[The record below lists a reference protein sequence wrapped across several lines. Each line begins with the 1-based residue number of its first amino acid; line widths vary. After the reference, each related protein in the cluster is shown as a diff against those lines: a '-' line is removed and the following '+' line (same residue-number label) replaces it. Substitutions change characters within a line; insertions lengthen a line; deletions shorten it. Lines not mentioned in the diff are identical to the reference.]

1 MEGKTWVMEMA
12 GEQIG
17 LTTQEALGILHDD
30 IKKLL
35 DSHPPLNS
43 NKWELIKEILL
54 DENQLSTFSW
64 ISALAVFVCGFC
76 LIITSFFTTQA
87 LYGNLIGNGI
97 FILCVGI
104 LNILLVAWDN
114 QLRHNEIPERIR
126 NLLRFVKECQE
137 KCDWNSENYPHLCS
151 PYSPCITLQW
161 TYRDNCLVNLPWALL
176 CRGDV
181 IVLRPGQPS
190 PANCMQY
197 ESGTS
202 FLSCGDVY
210 CPPQRHDNINMPTA
224 RIPFGNKRF
233 ILQETPLLR
242 NVREVL
248 ESSTK
253 KNITCFDKQRHLIV
267 VSCLQYFA
275 LPLLVL
281 TTILVNIPHYM
292 YVSEWVGSSHWTVMF
307 LLIPASVA
315 LPLLPLCFPA
325 AWIALHT
332 LGNAKLSAFLQSATP
347 DKNVLEHS
355 GAGDPFEDISIG
367 DIDEDV
373 GAGVKWG
380 QHFLHAL
387 LGQQHSLALV
397 RSASP
402 LHILGSVTALC
413 CVDKKGILS
422 WPNPTAEKVFF
433 LKTAS
438 NKPDL
443 PRDDTAENI
452 DAIEELEEDPVPTI
466 EISSQQPDGK
476 AVTECTA
483 VEVLDLTHDHSCPFK
498 LQFDDTQW
506 QQHMG
511 SLKPIGLA
519 ILLNTCNMDTQEHYI
534 QFCSHVT
541 CEALYNEDL
550 VPVTNRRCLS
560 CVKEVSTLLSNNK
573 CLCELSKQIGFT
585 ENAKKSYKLLEQLST
600 FRHVQPETVRRDIKF
615 ARSLALA
622 TKLKLPFP
630 HMVAVVTNEVSAPN
644 SIQLFSQATGDIA
657 LDSCV
662 DFWDGTTLKTLS
674 PSDRKKILDFYQRTS
689 LTAYCTAFA
698 YRPLARSVNSKLSKV
713 YMELP
718 ADSQTLYARNRS
730 PTPLDWDL
738 HQSTDSLFGLDGS
751 EGEVNDIESCFEMQ
765 CNQIFLGMV
774 TMQYQAQIEMVQ
786 LIEQLERACIRFVH
800 FSKENELRS
809 RVFSEK
815 MGLES
820 GWNCHISLLS
830 TDSTNG
836 DNKNGNTTAT
846 TAETADR
853 QPQNLSQNV
862 EEDIEQIFNP
872 TSPLLGNNLCGSL
885 EGSKTMSLSAPC
897 AINTD
902 IGQDSMENARP
913 GKVEED
919 SAEACSQHGW
929 QSLSCL
935 TDSTEQSAP
944 INFDM
949 SNRAKL
955 PRGIEQIR
963 PHLEKVDNVPL
974 LVSLFTDCT
983 PSTTQQM
990 IGIMQEYGEI
1000 VCVMGSSAN
1009 ADNSSI
1015 FLKANASVSVEP
1027 LYPQV
1032 CQKVPVYTP
1041 PVENVSPIQLS
1052 QRLNSLPCSVAVT
1065 RQRPVS
1071 MYHLIMHARHFMKCL
1086 WNCMQF
1092 WVCSVFTISILQV
1105 ITAIVMLPPLFSTG
1119 QILWLSCVIIPFL
1132 ALSLV
1137 HVPANTQVM
1146 QRPGSKNLV
1155 NINSEVAIFVLWCY
1169 GCKFIPTLMLVP
1181 MVYAATLAS
1190 HCQSIQSTVSN
1201 VTCSFVYPFPTE
1213 EWGGWGLHMM
1223 PLADAQLVAAT
1234 LVALHLVMVSISFVH
1249 REYLSWRRSPFR
1261 NKTWLIT
1268 CVILLSLQGVYTI
1281 IAIYVARNNSEYQLN
1296 IPWIAIILALV
1307 SPIVIV
1313 FVNEFIKWQEIKAN
1327 LRYEKRARLDFG
1339 TKLGMNSPF

>member
-1 MEGKTWVMEMA
+1 MLCLIIMDIKCLKTFMTWIVKMG

-17 LTTQEALGILHDD
+17 LTTYDALGILHDD
-30 IKKLL
+30 IEKLL
-35 DSHPPLNS
+35 ESHPPLKTD
-43 NKWELIKEILL
+43 KWELIKEILL
-54 DENQLSTFSW
+54 HDNQLSTFSW
-64 ISALAVFVCGFC
+64 ISAVAVFVIGFC
-76 LIITSFFTTQA
+76 LIITSFFTNPA
-87 LYGNLIGNGI
+87 LYGNLVGNGI
-97 FILCVGI
+97 FTICVGI

-114 QLRHNEIPERIR
+114 QLRHNEIPFKIR
-126 NLLRFVKECQE
+126 SLLRFVKECQE
-137 KCDWNSENYPHLCS
+137 KCVWKSENYPHLCS

-161 TYRDNCLVNLPWALL
+161 TYRDGCLVNLPWALL

-181 IVLRPGQPS
+181 IVLRPGQPC

-197 ESGTS
+197 DNQGS
-202 FLSCGDVY
+202 FLCSGDIY
-210 CPPQRHDNINMPTA
+210 SPSQRRNHITMPTA
-224 RIPFGNKRF
+224 RVPFGNKRF
-233 ILQETPLLR
+233 ILLETPLLR
-242 NVREVL
+242 NIREVL
-248 ESSTK
+248 ESTSK
-253 KNITCFDKQRHLIV
+253 KNVTCYDKQRHLIV

-275 LPLLVL
+275 MPLLVL
-281 TTILVNIPHYM
+281 ITILVNIPHYI
-292 YVSEWVGSSHWTVMF
+292 YISEWIGRSHWTVMF
-307 LLIPASVA
+307 LLMPASVA

-325 AWIALHT
+325 AWIALNT
-332 LGNAKLSAFLQSATP
+332 LGNAKLSAFLQSALP
-347 DKNVLEHS
+347 NKGEMEHS
-355 GAGDPFEDISIG
+355 GAADPFEDISIG
-367 DIDEDV
+367 ELDEEV
-373 GAGVKWG
+373 GTPVKWG
-380 QHFLHAL
+380 QHFLHSL

-397 RSASP
+397 RSANP

-422 WPNPTAEKVFF
+422 WPNPTAEKIFF
-433 LKTAS
+433 LKTSS
-438 NKPDL
+438 NKQEI
-443 PRDDTAENI
+443 PRNETAENVEE
-452 DAIEELEEDPVPTI
+452 IEELEEDPVPSAET
-466 EISSQQPDGK
+466 SSGKNNKQPR
-476 AVTECTA
+476 EQCTRI
-483 VEVLDLTHDHSCPFK
+483 EVLDLTHDLSCPFK
-498 LQFDDTQW
+498 LQFDDTRW

-511 SLKPIGLA
+511 SLKPIGLG
-519 ILLNTCNMDTQEHYI
+519 ILLNTCNMDTQEHYV

-550 VPVTNRRCLS
+550 VPVTNRSLS
-560 CVKEVSTLLSNNK
+560 KR
-573 CLCELSKQIGFT
+573 CLCELPKQIGFADSVK
-585 ENAKKSYKLLEQLST
+585 NSYKLLEQLST

-615 ARSLALA
+615 TRSLAMA

-630 HMVAVVTNEVSAPN
+630 HMVAVVINEVNAPN
-644 SIQLFSQATGDIA
+644 SMQLFSQATGDIA

-662 DFWDGTTLKTLS
+662 DFWDGATLKTLTAF
-674 PSDRKKILDFYQRTS
+674 DRKKILDFYQRTS

-698 YRPLARSVNSKLSKV
+698 YRPLGRSVSSKLSKV

-718 ADSQTLYARNRS
+718 ADSQVLYARNRS

-738 HQSTDSLFGLDGS
+738 HQSTDSLFGMEGT
-751 EGEVNDIESCFEMQ
+751 EGEVSDIESCFEMQ

-830 TDSTNG
+830 SSDSSNG
-836 DNKNGNTTAT
+836 EKNDN
-846 TAETADR
+846 AEGDKQAA
-853 QPQNLSQNV
+853 NV
-862 EEDIEQIFNP
+862 TMNEEDLTQTTNA

-885 EGSKTMSLSAPC
+885 EGSRMMSASAPC
-897 AINTD
+897 AINTEIVKESTD
-902 IGQDSMENARP
+902 NTRQ
-913 GKVEED
+913 GKAEED

-1032 CQKVPVYTP
+1032 CQKVPVFSP
-1041 PVENVSPIQLS
+1041 PTDIVSPMQLS

-1071 MYHLIMHARHFMKCL
+1071 LYHLIMHARHYMKCL
-1086 WNCMQF
+1086 WNCVQF
-1092 WVCSVFTISILQV
+1092 WMCGVFTISILQV
-1105 ITAIVMLPPLFSTG
+1105 IAAIVMLPPIFTTG
-1119 QILWLSCVIIPFL
+1119 QILWLSCVVVPFL

-1137 HVPANTQVM
+1137 HIPANTQVM
-1146 QRPGSKNLV
+1146 QRPGSKSQSNV
-1155 NINSEVAIFVLWCY
+1155 NSEVAIFVLWCY
-1169 GCKFIPTLMLVP
+1169 GCKFVPTLLLVP
-1181 MVYAATLAS
+1181 LVYGAILAS
-1190 HCQSIQSTVSN
+1190 HCHSVQTILPN
-1201 VTCSFVYPFPTE
+1201 GNCSLIYPMSGE
-1213 EWGGWGLHMM
+1213 EWGGWGVHIMPLSSAQLFASTLLALHM
-1223 PLADAQLVAAT
+1223 
-1234 LVALHLVMVSISFVH
+1234 VMVSISFVH

-1261 NKTWLIT
+1261 NKTWLYT
-1268 CVILLSLQGVYTI
+1268 CIVILLLQSIYTLM
-1281 IAIYVARNNSEYQLN
+1281 AVLMARNSDYELET
-1296 IPWIAIILALV
+1296 PWIAIVLAAV
-1307 SPIVIV
+1307 SPPFIFLI
-1313 FVNEFIKWQEIKAN
+1313 NEFIKWQEIKAN